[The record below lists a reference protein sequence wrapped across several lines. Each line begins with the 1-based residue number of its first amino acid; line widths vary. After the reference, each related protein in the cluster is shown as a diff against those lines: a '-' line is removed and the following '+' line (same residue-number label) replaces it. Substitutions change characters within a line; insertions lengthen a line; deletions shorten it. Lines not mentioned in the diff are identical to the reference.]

1 MKTSSRNQVSNTPS
15 CITANLHLRF
25 EQVCGL
31 CLKSSM
37 FDRLRMRLPEKLYA
51 THRTNEIAQAI
62 SLPAEVGRC
71 SKSGPLFD
79 EMSHD

>member
-1 MKTSSRNQVSNTPS
+1 
-15 CITANLHLRF
+15 
-25 EQVCGL
+25 
-31 CLKSSM
+31 M